1 MADTRRLNILIEA
14 KNNASKTLN
23 TLQDKVKSM
32 QPTFQKMAMYGTAAT
47 VAIGGGLYKMTQDA
61 SDAQEIFNKFDV
73 VFGDVSDQA
82 QGVAMDLRNNFG
94 LAESSAKDLLASTGD
109 MLTGFGM
116 TGKQALDLAEKTNK
130 LAVDLTSFNDIEGGA
145 ERASKALTK
154 ALLGEREGVKEL
166 GIAILEEDVKAKV
179 ASMEAT
185 GELTDESDRQK
196 KAYATLAIAVS
207 QSKNAIGD
215 FDRTSESL
223 ANKQRVLKERFKE
236 TKETIGKA
244 FIPVLTKLVNK
255 IEPVIKKIADWVREN
270 PELAKN
276 IGIAALA
283 LAGLVTVLGVLGLII
298 GPVAT
303 AIAFLASPITLVV
316 AAVIAL
322 AIVIYKNW
330 DKIKEVTIKVFTA
343 IKDFFVNTWDSIS
356 SFFTNTITNIK
367 NTASNIWNGI
377 KDMFSNVWEGIKT
390 IFKTYINFV
399 VGLVSKLLSL
409 VGIDLGEL
417 IENIK
422 DGFNKGWDI
431 IKNIFTT
438 MWEFIKEIFTR
449 VFNFYYE
456 IFEKIKNV
464 LIKVFEWFKT
474 TFVEST
480 KPLVEAWK
488 SIWNALIEAFN
499 KIVEKVKEPITNL
512 VNWLGDKFRAVG
524 EWVRKIWDKAKEA
537 GGDIVGEGA
546 GITGMRAVGGPVRS
560 GGNYLVGEKGPEI
573 FTPSTSGKIIPNN
586 KLKGAGGGQVINITV
601 NGDISG
607 EDLIDK
613 VSQGIMRNLSF
624 NTNLNI

>member
-1 MADTRRLNILIEA
+1 MADTRTLNILIEA
-14 KNNASKTLN
+14 KDNATKTLN
-23 TLQDKVKSM
+23 DLQGKVKNM
-32 QPTFQKMAMYGTAAT
+32 KPTFQKMAMFGTAST

-94 LAESSAKDLLASTGD
+94 LAESSAKDLLSSTGD

-116 TGKQALDLAEKTNK
+116 TGGQALDLADKTNK
-130 LAVDLTSFNDIEGGA
+130 LAVDLASFTNLEGGA

-154 ALLGEREGVKEL
+154 ALLGERESVKEL

-179 ASMEAT
+179 ASMEAS
-185 GELTDESDRQK
+185 GELTDETDRQK
-196 KAYATLAIAVS
+196 KAYATLEIAMS

-244 FIPVLTKLVNK
+244 FIPVLTELVNK

-270 PELAKN
+270 PELTKN
-276 IGIAALA
+276 IGMASLA
-283 LAGLVTVLGVLGLII
+283 LAGLVTVLGILGLII
-298 GPVAT
+298 GPVGV

-316 AAVIAL
+316 GAVIAL
-322 AIVIYKNW
+322 AIIIYKNW
-330 DKIKEVTIKVFTA
+330 DKIKETTIKVFTA
-343 IKDFFVNTWDSIS
+343 IKGFFVDTWNKIS

-377 KDMFSNVWEGIKT
+377 KDMFKNVWEGIKT

-422 DGFNKGWDI
+422 NGFNNGWNI
-431 IKNIFTT
+431 IKNIFNT
-438 MWEFIKEIFTR
+438 MWEFIKKIFTR
-449 VFNFYYE
+449 VFNFYYK
-456 IFEKIKNV
+456 IFEDIKNV

-480 KPLVEAWK
+480 KPLVEAWE
-488 SIWNALIEAFN
+488 SIWNALIKAFD
-499 KIVEKVKEPITNL
+499 KIVEKVKEPITKL
-512 VNWLGDKFRAVG
+512 VTWLGDKFKAVAK
-524 EWVRKIWDKAKEA
+524 WVGRIWDKAKEV
-537 GGDIVGEGA
+537 GGNIVGA
-546 GITGMRAVGGPVRS
+546 GSDITGYEANGGPVRS
-560 GGNYLVGEKGPEI
+560 GGTYVVGEKGPEI
-573 FTPSTSGKIIPNN
+573 FTPNTNGKIIPNN

-613 VSQGIMRNLSF
+613 VKRGIMGDLSLNSNLVG
-624 NTNLNI
+624 